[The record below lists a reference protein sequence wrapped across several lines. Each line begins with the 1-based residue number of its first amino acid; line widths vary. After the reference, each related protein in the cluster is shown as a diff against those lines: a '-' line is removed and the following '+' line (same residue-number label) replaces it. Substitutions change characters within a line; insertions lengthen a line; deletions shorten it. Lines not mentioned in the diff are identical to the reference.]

1 MEDDEFIKFDFEDDY
16 SENEFRSKDLL
27 IDIPI
32 PPWIPH
38 DKIYSNDLLEMLHQE
53 MDDYIDFIKPTNA
66 EHEIRSV
73 TVKRIEK
80 VVAATLE

>member
-1 MEDDEFIKFDFEDDY
+1 MEEDEFIKFDFEDDY

-38 DKIYSNDLLEMLHQE
+38 DKIYSNDLLEMLDQE
-53 MDDYIDFIKPTNA
+53 MD
-66 EHEIRSV
+66 E
-73 TVKRIEK
+73 
-80 VVAATLE
+80 TLSNLQMLDMKYDL